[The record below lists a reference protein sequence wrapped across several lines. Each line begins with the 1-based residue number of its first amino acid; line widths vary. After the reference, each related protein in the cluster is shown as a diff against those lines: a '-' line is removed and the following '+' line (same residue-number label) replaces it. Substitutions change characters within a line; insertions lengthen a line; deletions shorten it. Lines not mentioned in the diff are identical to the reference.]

1 LLALASSDNEKYA
14 SSPGR
19 EHIGDWK
26 KFQHE
31 RGKEQGMEPDEPPD
45 ENHRGDIQKFVHK
58 GPAQR
63 TEKELDSVDYH
74 SDRVGTPDA
83 ISSQE
88 RYLDQLLEKFEHL
101 SDEYTVIHRDS
112 DRVRRQ
118 HRRLVVQT
126 RTKPLNSH
134 PVRSISMFRDY
145 F

>member
-1 LLALASSDNEKYA
+1 
-14 SSPGR
+14 
-19 EHIGDWK
+19 
-26 KFQHE
+26 
-31 RGKEQGMEPDEPPD
+31 MEPDEPPD

-134 PVRSISMFRDY
+134 PVRSISMFRD
-145 F
+145 FDVAPNPSWP